1 MRKINPYCL
10 DTGNAKN
17 RLIGINKKFHTLP
30 APFAGRFQPLQVRD
44 PNPYC
49 FVAACHVVTLLLD
62 TCAVN
67 GGEGE

>member
-1 MRKINPYCL
+1 MWKIKPYSL

-17 RLIGINKKFHTLP
+17 WLTGINKKFYTLP
-30 APFAGRFQPLQVRD
+30 APLAGRLQPFQVRD
-44 PNPYC
+44 LNPYC

-67 GGEGE
+67 GGRGE